1 MGRSEV
7 LRGRKREER
16 VGVRE
21 SELESVGVVGVRS
34 HTGMFIVVHLL
45 HPTAEAA
52 SWILS

>member
-7 LRGRKREER
+7 LRGREER
-16 VGVRE
+16 VGVRG

-34 HTGMFIVVHLL
+34 HAGMLLSLVVHLL

-52 SWILS
+52 SWVLG